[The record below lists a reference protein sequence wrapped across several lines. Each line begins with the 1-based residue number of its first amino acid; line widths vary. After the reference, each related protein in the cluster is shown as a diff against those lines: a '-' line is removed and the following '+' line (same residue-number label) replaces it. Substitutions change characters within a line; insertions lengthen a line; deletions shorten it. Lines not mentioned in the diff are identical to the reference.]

1 VERAESN
8 KIPMARR
15 FYTACFYLLL
25 PVVLLRLLLR
35 SIKSPAYGKRIAE
48 RFGYFKSPVFDD
60 CIWVHAV
67 SVGEVIAAAP
77 MIKQLQARYPEKNIT
92 VTTMT
97 PTGSERV
104 RALFGDT
111 VFHVFVPYDIPA
123 CIDGFLKRV
132 QPCLLIIVETE
143 LWPNMIACC
152 VHRDIPSVLVNAR
165 LSEKSAVGYQRFSAL
180 TQPLLRQLS
189 CVAAQHQADADR
201 FMALGLSKDK
211 LHITGSIKF
220 DIEIN
225 ERIKS
230 QAQQK
235 KTDWS
240 QQGKRF
246 IWIAASTHEGE
257 EEILL
262 NAHKAILQDA
272 AELLLILVPRHPER
286 FNHVAKLSESL
297 GLNTLRYSSGSQP
310 DSSTQVVIADVMG
323 ELLMLYGCADLAFV
337 GGSLIERGGH
347 NPLEPAAWG
356 LPIITGSSD
365 YNFSAISQLLQQ
377 SGALRQADNSDV
389 LENQLREL
397 IADEDVRLKSGLAA
411 AKVVAN
417 NRGAL
422 TKVLTI
428 IDAYL

>member
-1 VERAESN
+1 VEKATSN
-8 KIPMARR
+8 KIPIARWL
-15 FYTACFYLLL
+15 YTGCFYLLL
-25 PVVLLRLLLR
+25 PVILLRLLFR
-35 SIKSPAYGKRIAE
+35 GIKSPAYGKRVAE
-48 RFGYFKSPVFDD
+48 RLGYFESPVFDD

-77 MIKQLQARYPEKNIT
+77 MIKQLQQRYPKKNIT

-104 RALFGDT
+104 RALFGET
-111 VFHVFVPYDIPA
+111 VFHIFVPYDIPA
-123 CIDGFLKRV
+123 CIDRFLNRV

-152 VHRDIPSVLVNAR
+152 YQRDIPSVLVNAR
-165 LSEKSAVGYQRFSAL
+165 LSEKSAAGYQRFSAL

-201 FMALGLSKDK
+201 FITLGLNKDK
-211 LHITGSIKF
+211 LQITGSIKF

-225 ERIKS
+225 ERIKN

-235 KTDWS
+235 KVNWS
-240 QQGKRF
+240 QQGKRL

-262 NAHKAILQDA
+262 NTHKAILQDVA
-272 AELLLILVPRHPER
+272 GLLLILVPRHPER

-297 GLNTLRYSSGSQP
+297 GLSTLRYSSGGQP
-310 DSSTQVVIADVMG
+310 DSSTQVMIADVMG

-365 YNFSAISQLLQQ
+365 YNFLAISQLLQQ
-377 SGALRQADNSDV
+377 SGALMQADNRGA
-389 LENQLREL
+389 LESQLREL
-397 IADEDVRLKSGLAA
+397 IADEDGRLKSGLAA